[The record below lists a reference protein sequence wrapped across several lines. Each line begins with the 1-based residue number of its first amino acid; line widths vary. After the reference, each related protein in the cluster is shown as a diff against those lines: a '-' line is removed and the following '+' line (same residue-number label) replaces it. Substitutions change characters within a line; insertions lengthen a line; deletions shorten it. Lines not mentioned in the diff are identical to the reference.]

1 MMWGEKLSDINK
13 KLDLKSEGL
22 ELEKSDKIAA
32 ISFYKK
38 LISNEYFIN
47 DYYSYRRLVMLY
59 EKINDFNNQY
69 EIIKQF
75 FESKIYCNNYQLLWF
90 INKFKRLIE
99 KGYGDVGEIDYL
111 LELFE
116 KYGSKNKDIANIPLP
131 IAERIFAIDDIISQE
146 RYDKIQQKYELYE
159 IASELKRQGNYF
171 DAITVYEY
179 MIYELEYN
187 NSYRFYRDLFR
198 AYEKINDYQ
207 NQLRVINE
215 YFNANFSKTN
225 YSEKWFNKK
234 LDEVNNKIEKNNIKI
249 SQNVKYNFR
258 DNNIEF
264 LSHLE
269 KNYPKKIYNNT
280 L

>member
-1 MMWGEKLSDINK
+1 MNK
-13 KLDLKSEGL
+13 KFDLKSKGL

-32 ISFYKK
+32 INFYNK

-47 DYYSYRRLVMLY
+47 DYYPYRRLVMLY
-59 EKINDFNNQY
+59 KKTKDFINQY
-69 EIIKQF
+69 KIIKQF

-90 INKFKRLIE
+90 TNKFKRLIE
-99 KGYGDVGEIDYL
+99 KGYGDIKEINYL

-116 KYGSKNKDIANIPLP
+116 KYGSKNKNLSNVPLP
-131 IAERIFAIDDIISQE
+131 IADRIFAVDDIISQE
-146 RYDKIQQKYELYE
+146 KYDKIQQKYELDE

-171 DAITVYEY
+171 DAITIYEY

-187 NSYRFYRDLFR
+187 NSYRFYSDLFR
-198 AYEKINDYQ
+198 AYEKVNDYQ

-215 YFNANFSKTN
+215 YYNSNFTKTD

-234 LDEVNNKIEKNNIKI
+234 LDEVNDKIEKNNIKI
-249 SQNVKYNFR
+249 SQNVKYNFKE
-258 DNNIEF
+258 NNSEF
-264 LSHLE
+264 VYHLE
-269 KNYPKKIYNNT
+269 KNYPKKIYGNT

>member
-1 MMWGEKLSDINK
+1 M
-13 KLDLKSEGL
+13 